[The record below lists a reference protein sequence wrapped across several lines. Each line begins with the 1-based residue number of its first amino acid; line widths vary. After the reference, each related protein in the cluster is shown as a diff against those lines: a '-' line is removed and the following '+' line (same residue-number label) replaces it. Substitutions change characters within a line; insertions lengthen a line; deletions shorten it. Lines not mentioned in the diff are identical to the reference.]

1 MKYKKPAKFREGDV
15 VRVRSKSDV
24 LSSVDTPNKFLES
37 LFVDQILD
45 YCGKQFKVYKILY
58 HYFDE
63 HKYRMFKVIEPL
75 YMLDGL
81 ICYGEDEMFE
91 VKCNRSCYLFL
102 HETWLE
108 KV

>member
-15 VRVRSKSDV
+15 VRIRSKSDV
-24 LSSVDTPNKFLES
+24 LSSVDTHNRFLES

>member
-63 HKYRMFKVIEPL
+63 HKYRMFIKIVI
-75 YMLDGL
+75 
-81 ICYGEDEMFE
+81 
-91 VKCNRSCYLFL
+91 
-102 HETWLE
+102 
-108 KV
+108 

>member
-15 VRVRSKSDV
+15 VRIRSKSDV

-75 YMLDGL
+75 YILDGL
-81 ICYGEDEMFE
+81 ICYGEDDMFE

>member
-75 YMLDGL
+75 YILDGL
-81 ICYGEDEMFE
+81 ICYGEDDMFE
-91 VKCNRSCYLFL
+91 VKCNRSCYMFL
-102 HETWLE
+102 HDTWLE

>member
-75 YMLDGL
+75 YILDGL
-81 ICYGEDEMFE
+81 ICYGEDDMFE